1 MKNGDPMVSPRA
13 AKILITD
20 DERDL
25 VEMLAF
31 SLGRRGYE
39 IARAYDGRETWERVK
54 EEKFDLMILDLMMPG
69 LDGWEVCRLIRS
81 SDEPQIRETPILI
94 LSARAMAEDRVRG
107 LEMGAEDY
115 ITKPFSLMEVMLRI
129 EKLLNRRQVFDSL
142 KSELA
147 LLRRQTREQ
156 GERVCKIVHDLKTP
170 LVSMGASAKL
180 LMKPR
185 ERDEALEMLRAIYE
199 NSHRLSRRLEE
210 ILLFSA
216 SSFSEKKILMKEIS
230 LPHLADRL
238 RESFQALAREK
249 MIVMKFHPFPDFP
262 PLWGDEQWLER
273 ALENPLGNA
282 LKYTPEGGRVEVGG
296 SMSQEG
302 EKVEIWFRDNGRGIF
317 PEEVQQIFHPF
328 QRGRNALNEPGMG
341 LGLSLVKEVV
351 DLHGGEIRVH
361 SEPGKG
367 SVFSLFL
374 PCKENFLAGKG
385 VEPTPKNFT
394 IP

>member
-1 MKNGDPMVSPRA
+1 MGGENVSRPSR
-13 AKILITD
+13 ILITD

-39 IARAYDGRETWERVK
+39 IARAYDGLEAWERVK
-54 EEKFDLMILDLMMPG
+54 EEKFDLLILDLMMPG
-69 LDGWEVCRLIRS
+69 LDGWEVCRFIRK
-81 SDEPQIRETPILI
+81 SDDPQIRETPILI

-115 ITKPFSLMEVMLRI
+115 ITKPFSLTELMLRI
-129 EKLLNRRQVFDSL
+129 EKLLNRRQAYASL

-147 LLRRQTREQ
+147 IMQRQTREQ
-156 GERVCKIVHDLKTP
+156 EERVCKIVHDLKTP

-180 LMKPR
+180 LMRPR
-185 ERDEALEMLRAIYE
+185 EKDEALEMLRGIYE

-216 SSFSEKKILMKEIS
+216 SSFSQKKILMKEINLS
-230 LPHLADRL
+230 LLADRL
-238 RESFQALAREK
+238 RESFRGLAREK
-249 MIVMKFHPFPDFP
+249 MIEMKFHPFSAFP
-262 PLWGDEQWLER
+262 LLWGDERWLER
-273 ALENPLGNA
+273 ALENLLGNA
-282 LKYTPEGGRVEVGG
+282 LRYTPEGGRVEMGG
-296 SMSQEG
+296 SMTPEE
-302 EKVEIWFRDNGRGIF
+302 EKVEIWVQDNGRGIF
-317 PEEVQQIFHPF
+317 PEEIQQVFHPF
-328 QRGRNALNEPGMG
+328 HRGRNALNEPGMG

-351 DLHGGEIRVH
+351 DLHGGEVRVR

-374 PCKENFLAGKG
+374 SLKANPSPDKEVKMAC
-385 VEPTPKNFT
+385 
-394 IP
+394 